1 MQQYYSKDIM
11 LRTVLQQAKELYYEP
26 KDHHKTLQI
35 EHDAPARAYEKQLIE
50 LAARIKEENVSP
62 ENVTKIIKALTENL
76 GKSSTGGNVQAAATI
91 ARKMHE
97 SWSLPCSCT
106 SLMEAMLSN
115 LNILN
120 LI

>member
-1 MQQYYSKDIM
+1 M
-11 LRTVLQQAKELYYEP
+11 
-26 KDHHKTLQI
+26 QI

-50 LAARIKEENVSP
+50 LAARTNVENVSP

-97 SWSLPCSCT
+97 SLKTADAPT
-106 SLMEAMLSN
+106 TVEELLSN
-115 LNILN
+115 RI
-120 LI
+120 

>member
-1 MQQYYSKDIM
+1 MRAKDAAFNVTINDDAPTVVQAMRQYYSKDRM

-62 ENVTKIIKALTENL
+62 ENVNKIIKALTENL
-76 GKSSTGGNVQAAATI
+76 GKSSTGHRWDKIG
-91 ARKMHE
+91 
-97 SWSLPCSCT
+97 
-106 SLMEAMLSN
+106 
-115 LNILN
+115 
-120 LI
+120 LIFSGFFEY